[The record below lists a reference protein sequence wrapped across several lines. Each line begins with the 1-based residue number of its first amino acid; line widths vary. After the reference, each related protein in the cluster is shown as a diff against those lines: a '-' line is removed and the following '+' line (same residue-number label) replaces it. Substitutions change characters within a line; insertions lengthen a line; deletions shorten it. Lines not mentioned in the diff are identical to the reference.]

1 MFRNCKKTCKMANL
15 YLEHVNIILKGM
27 RIGTIEES
35 VNKEDLVGNKNKW
48 EVFANVQFTFSLRC
62 NKLLSRESGC
72 LLLYTYCYY
81 LYLYFLAVIA
91 CKDIEVT
98 AAIQVKKQI

>member
-1 MFRNCKKTCKMANL
+1 MFGNCKKTCKMANF

-48 EVFANVQFTFSLRC
+48 EVFANV
-62 NKLLSRESGC
+62 
-72 LLLYTYCYY
+72 
-81 LYLYFLAVIA
+81 
-91 CKDIEVT
+91 
-98 AAIQVKKQI
+98 